1 MSSQKNST
9 CRKKEY
15 QKISFDLKLSI
26 IDEINNG
33 QISVNYAS
41 KKYQISRSSITYWM
55 KKLSN
60 FKQKSIS
67 MGKNNEL
74 KKLRERI
81 EELEFIKDFQQ
92 DIIADF
98 ENITGEELS
107 KKYLPEALAKEI
119 EKKKQSLLKQNGSI
133 NASELANKLIIKE

>member
-1 MSSQKNST
+1 MKTQQNST
-9 CRKKEY
+9 CRKKVY

-60 FKQKSIS
+60 FKHKSITMS
-67 MGKNNEL
+67 KNNEL

-98 ENITGEELS
+98 ENITGEELA

-133 NASELANKLIIKE
+133 NASE